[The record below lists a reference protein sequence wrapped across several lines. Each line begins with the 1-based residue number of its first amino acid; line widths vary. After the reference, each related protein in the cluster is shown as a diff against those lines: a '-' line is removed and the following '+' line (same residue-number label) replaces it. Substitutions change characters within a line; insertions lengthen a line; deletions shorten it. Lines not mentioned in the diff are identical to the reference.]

1 METGE
6 ADELFTYQKG
16 SFSPDGRYLACPAI
30 TTDGRGFYIYSV
42 ETGEETFIKSYEVKK
57 ETPDEYQFYNSSV
70 YCWVNKEKIEE
81 LKGLAESGED
91 QVRQ

>member
-1 METGE
+1 M
-6 ADELFTYQKG
+6 
-16 SFSPDGRYLACPAI
+16 
-30 TTDGRGFYIYSV
+30 

-57 ETPDEYQFYNSSV
+57 ETPDEYQFYNSGV